1 MPRKPVVT
9 IPTDFFE
16 TGNVRALCM
25 KKGGE
30 EALIVYL
37 QLLCMAVKQERAGK
51 LMLYAN
57 IPLDDATIAR
67 LLYKTEKAVE
77 SCMQMLIDFHLIR
90 QTAEGVYSV
99 LCLEQKPEKKT
110 ASNRGEK
117 KPAAVV
123 GSAGSR
129 GTEGKSQ
136 CWEASVL
143 SFIKDSP
150 FY

>member
-1 MPRKPVVT
+1 MPRKSVVT
-9 IPTDFFE
+9 LPVDFFE

-37 QLLCMAVKQERAGK
+37 HLLRMAVKQDRDGK
-51 LMLYAN
+51 LMLYDN

-67 LLYKTEKAVE
+67 LLYKTEKSLE

-99 LCLEQKPEKKT
+99 LCMEQKPEKKT
-110 ASNRGEK
+110 ASKRSEK
-117 KPAAVV
+117 KPEKAAPVSV
-123 GSAGSR
+123 F
-129 GTEGKSQ
+129 
-136 CWEASVL
+136 EAPVAPTSGP
-143 SFIKDSP
+143 DWR
-150 FY
+150 

>member
-37 QLLCMAVKQERAGK
+37 QLLCMAVKQDREGR
-51 LMLYAN
+51 LMLYGN

-67 LLYKTEKAVE
+67 LMYKTEKSIETSMKLLV
-77 SCMQMLIDFHLIR
+77 DFHLIALSNGSYYIVGFE
-90 QTAEGVYSV
+90 QNQKKKSTPVKATTGTKSV
-99 LCLEQKPEKKT
+99 PPT
-110 ASNRGEK
+110 VPNRE
-117 KPAAVV
+117 
-123 GSAGSR
+123 
-129 GTEGKSQ
+129 
-136 CWEASVL
+136 
-143 SFIKDSP
+143 
-150 FY
+150 